1 MKTHTKPKP
10 EPKPICKAKTRHG
23 TPCRMKPGA
32 SGYCFAHDP
41 ERDAA
46 RTSARRRGG
55 LRRAGLLARAVLS
68 DRLISNGRTAIDEA
82 GPVEL
87 RTPDEVRGLLAETI
101 QHARTGR
108 LDCRIAATVGSL
120 AGVLLRAV
128 EQGELETRLAAIE
141 AALAQGQAQRGAA

>member
-1 MKTHTKPKP
+1 
-10 EPKPICKAKTRHG
+10 
-23 TPCRMKPGA
+23 MKPGA

-41 ERDAA
+41 KRAAA

-68 DRLISNGRTAIDEA
+68 EA

-87 RTPDEVRGLLAETI
+87 RTPDEVRGLLADTI
-101 QHARTGR
+101 NHARTGR

-120 AGVLLRAV
+120 AAVLLRAV
-128 EQGELETRLAAIE
+128 EQGDLETRLAMIE
-141 AALAQGQAQRGAA
+141 AALAEQSHRGAA